1 VSQELIYDKNSIIII
16 ITLFILMLIINQIGY
31 SFGLRNKD
39 AENTEMKSQSPA
51 IQAGILGLLALL
63 LGFTFNMSLQ
73 RYDGRSSVVI

>member
-1 VSQELIYDKNSIIII
+1 MYDKNSIIII

-51 IQAGILGLLALL
+51 I
-63 LGFTFNMSLQ
+63 
-73 RYDGRSSVVI
+73 